1 MIACDGSKVG
11 HRVKGA
17 LWGGDESDRVL
28 AKHVQGPGFIKIRR
42 KIKKRR
48 ENKYNMIKM

>member
-1 MIACDGSKVG
+1 MVAWDGTKVG

-17 LWGGDESDRVL
+17 LWDGDENDRVL
-28 AKHVQGPGFIKIRR
+28 AKHVQGPGLIKTKR